1 MVTPKKESRQ
11 NLIRRFAITIF
22 VLIIYDLLTYVT
34 IPGVNPRQLVL
45 LSNNSTLT
53 MISLLSG
60 GGFQNFS
67 LMSMGVSSYVSSQII
82 VQLLQSNVVSTFTD
96 WSKQGEIGRRKL
108 GQLVRS
114 FTVILGLV
122 QSVGIISGINT
133 LTNYGFVLINSWWNY
148 LVIGFLLTAGTF
160 IAMWLG
166 DQITQ
171 YGLGNGIS
179 VIIAAGIVKQLPKS
193 VKSFILNVSD
203 TAGTSWD
210 KIFFVCFLLISL
222 VVFITWFNR
231 SEYRVPIQYTRRI
244 SQTSPYSYLPLK
256 IIVPSVV
263 PVIFSNSILMI
274 PQTFLMFFQNDQKN
288 NWFRVV
294 NNIFSLSTTTGIVL
308 YIILIIFFTYLYS
321 LIQVDP
327 NILADN
333 LSRQGAYIPGV
344 WPGEPTA
351 IYLRNLLYDLDLP
364 GSIFLTTISV
374 IPIILSNSISPNLR
388 TGLSGSSLLI
398 VIGVLTDI
406 GRQIEGLKFKEN
418 NPKILNA
425 EYEI

>member
-1 MVTPKKESRQ
+1 MVTPRKESRQ

-203 TAGTSWD
+203 TAGTR
-210 KIFFVCFLLISL
+210 FFLCV
-222 VVFITWFNR
+222 
-231 SEYRVPIQYTRRI
+231 
-244 SQTSPYSYLPLK
+244 SY
-256 IIVPSVV
+256 
-263 PVIFSNSILMI
+263 
-274 PQTFLMFFQNDQKN
+274 
-288 NWFRVV
+288 
-294 NNIFSLSTTTGIVL
+294 
-308 YIILIIFFTYLYS
+308 
-321 LIQVDP
+321 
-327 NILADN
+327 
-333 LSRQGAYIPGV
+333 
-344 WPGEPTA
+344 
-351 IYLRNLLYDLDLP
+351 
-364 GSIFLTTISV
+364 
-374 IPIILSNSISPNLR
+374 
-388 TGLSGSSLLI
+388 
-398 VIGVLTDI
+398 
-406 GRQIEGLKFKEN
+406 
-418 NPKILNA
+418 
-425 EYEI
+425 

>member
-45 LSNNSTLT
+45 LSNNATLT

-274 PQTFLMFFQNDQKN
+274 PQTFLMFFQNDQK
-288 NWFRVV
+288 
-294 NNIFSLSTTTGIVL
+294 
-308 YIILIIFFTYLYS
+308 II
-321 LIQVDP
+321 
-327 NILADN
+327 
-333 LSRQGAYIPGV
+333 
-344 WPGEPTA
+344 
-351 IYLRNLLYDLDLP
+351 
-364 GSIFLTTISV
+364 
-374 IPIILSNSISPNLR
+374 
-388 TGLSGSSLLI
+388 GL
-398 VIGVLTDI
+398 
-406 GRQIEGLKFKEN
+406 E
-418 NPKILNA
+418 
-425 EYEI
+425 